1 MRSTRSSKFGTVHID
16 STVHIDNHRTE
27 HADTTVRSDR
37 TLRTGKTSRT
47 ARRSAFAT
55 SGRRTTRVSAVLL
68 ATALALAVTGCGGDD
83 DNDGGS
89 TKPSARGDGGS
100 TVTLPKLDGESL
112 EVAAVWTGGEQ
123 KNFKKVLAE
132 FEKRTGAKVTF
143 VPAQDPIINFLG
155 SKVAGGQ
162 PPDVALLPQP
172 GAIKQAVDKGW
183 AKPLGAE
190 ATKEL
195 AENYSQGWQD
205 IGKVGGKQYGAYYK
219 AANKSLIWYN
229 AKVFE
234 NAGASEPK
242 SWKDLLST
250 AQTVYDSGVTPFSVG
265 GADGWTLTD
274 WFENVYLSQ
283 AGPEKYDQ
291 LAQHKIKWTD
301 PSVKQALTTL
311 AEIWGKKDYVAGG
324 AKGALGTAFPES
336 VTQTFTGGDQPK
348 AGMVYEGDFAQINI
362 AETKAKIGTD
372 AKVFPF
378 PAVGDTAPVVSGG
391 DAAVILDDSKA
402 AQALVT
408 FLASPDA
415 ATIQAELGGYLSPN
429 KNVPDSAYPN
439 EVQRTIA
446 KSLVAAGDDFRFDMS
461 DQAPQAFGGTP
472 GKGEW
477 KELQDFLSNP
487 KDVARAQ
494 QKLEAA
500 AAKAYGGKG

>member
-1 MRSTRSSKFGTVHID
+1 VTTPRTR
-16 STVHIDNHRTE
+16 R
-27 HADTTVRSDR
+27 A
-37 TLRTGKTSRT
+37 
-47 ARRSAFAT
+47 AA
-55 SGRRTTRVSAVLL
+55 LL
-68 ATALALAVTGCGGDD
+68 AAGVLAVSLAACGGGDD
-83 DNDGGS
+83 DEDKSGDEGRGGG
-89 TKPSARGDGGS
+89 TPG
-100 TVTLPKLDGESL
+100 TVTLPKLDGETL
-112 EVAAVWTGGEQ
+112 EVAAVWTGAEQ
-123 KNFKKVLAE
+123 KNFKQVLAE

-155 SKVAGGQ
+155 SKIAGGA

-183 AKPLGAE
+183 AKPLGAG

-195 AENYSQGWQD
+195 GKNYSQGWQD
-205 IGKVGGKQYGAYYK
+205 IGKVDGKQYGVYYK

-229 AKVFE
+229 AQVFE

-242 SWKDLLST
+242 TWDELLTT

-274 WFENVYLSQ
+274 WFENIYLSQ

-291 LAQHKIKWTD
+291 LARHEIKWTD
-301 PSVKQALTTL
+301 PSVKEALTTL
-311 AEIWGKKDYVAGG
+311 AEVWGKKDYVAGG
-324 AKGALGTAFPES
+324 PSGALQTEFPAS

-348 AGMVYEGDFAQINI
+348 AGMVYEGDFVQVNI
-362 AETKAKIGTD
+362 GETKAEVGTD

-391 DAAVILDDSKA
+391 DAAVILEDSKA
-402 AQALVT
+402 AQALAT

-415 ATIQAELGGYLSPN
+415 AAIQAKLGGFLSPN
-429 KNVPDSAYPN
+429 KAIDPSAYPN
-439 EVQRTIA
+439 DVQKKIA
-446 KSLVAAGDDFRFDMS
+446 EALIASGDDFRFDMS

-477 KELQDFLSNP
+477 KALQDFLKNP
-487 KDVARAQ
+487 KDVAGAQ
-494 QKLEAA
+494 AKLEADA
-500 AAKAYGGKG
+500 AAAYGN

>member
-1 MRSTRSSKFGTVHID
+1 VTTPRTR
-16 STVHIDNHRTE
+16 R
-27 HADTTVRSDR
+27 A
-37 TLRTGKTSRT
+37 
-47 ARRSAFAT
+47 AA
-55 SGRRTTRVSAVLL
+55 LL
-68 ATALALAVTGCGGDD
+68 AAGVLAVSLTACGGGDD
-83 DNDGGS
+83 DEDKGGD
-89 TKPSARGDGGS
+89 KGRGGGTPG
-100 TVTLPKLDGESL
+100 TVTLPKLDGETL
-112 EVAAVWTGGEQ
+112 EVAAVWTGAEQ
-123 KNFKKVLAE
+123 KNFKQVLAE

-155 SKVAGGQ
+155 SKIAGGA

-183 AKPLGAE
+183 AKPLGAG

-195 AENYSQGWQD
+195 GKNYSQGWQD
-205 IGKVGGKQYGAYYK
+205 IGKVDGKQYGVYYK

-229 AKVFE
+229 AQVFE

-242 SWKDLLST
+242 TWDELLTT

-274 WFENVYLSQ
+274 WFENIYLSQ

-291 LAQHKIKWTD
+291 LARHEIKWTD
-301 PSVKQALTTL
+301 PSVKEALTTL
-311 AEIWGKKDYVAGG
+311 AEVWGKKDYVAGG
-324 AKGALGTAFPES
+324 PSGALQTEFPAS

-348 AGMVYEGDFAQINI
+348 AGMVYEGDFVQVNI
-362 AETKAKIGTD
+362 GETKAEVGTD

-391 DAAVILDDSKA
+391 DAAVILEDSKA
-402 AQALVT
+402 AQALAT

-415 ATIQAELGGYLSPN
+415 AAIQAKLGGFLSPN
-429 KNVPDSAYPN
+429 KAIDPSAYPN
-439 EVQRTIA
+439 DVQKKIA
-446 KSLVAAGDDFRFDMS
+446 EALIASGDDFRFDMS

-477 KELQDFLSNP
+477 KALQDFLKNP
-487 KDVARAQ
+487 KDVAGAQ
-494 QKLEAA
+494 AKLEADA
-500 AAKAYGGKG
+500 AAAYGN

>member
-1 MRSTRSSKFGTVHID
+1 MRR
-16 STVHIDNHRTE
+16 
-27 HADTTVRSDR
+27 
-37 TLRTGKTSRT
+37 TSRIIRI
-47 ARRSAFAT
+47 RRSPDN
-55 SGRRTTRVSAVLL
+55 RTPVPRTRGAARAAAAVV
-68 ATALALAVTGCGGDD
+68 AGVLAVSLTACGGGDD
-83 DNDGGS
+83 DGDEDAKGGG
-89 TKPSARGDGGS
+89 TGDTGT
-100 TVTLPKLDGESL
+100 TVTLPKLDGANLS
-112 EVAAVWTGGEQ
+112 VAAVWTGAEQ
-123 KNFKKVLAE
+123 ANFKKVLAE

-155 SKVAGGQ
+155 SKIAGGA

-172 GAIKQAVDKGW
+172 GAIRQAVDKKW

-190 ATKEL
+190 AQAEL
-195 AENYSQGWQD
+195 AKNYSQGWQD
-205 IGKVGGKQYGAYYK
+205 IGTVDGKPYGVYYK

-229 AKVFE
+229 AQVFE

-242 SWKDLLST
+242 TWDELLTT

-274 WFENVYLSQ
+274 WFENIYLSQ

-291 LAQHKIKWTD
+291 LAAHEIKWTD
-301 PSVKQALTTL
+301 PSVKEALTTL

-324 AKGALGTAFPES
+324 ARGALQTEFPES

-348 AGMVYEGDFAQINI
+348 AAMVYEGDFVQVNI
-362 AETKAKIGTD
+362 GETKAKVGTD

-391 DAAVILDDSKA
+391 DAAVILKDSKA

-415 ATIQAELGGYLSPN
+415 AGIQAKLGGYLSPN
-429 KNVPDSAYPN
+429 KNVPNSAYPN
-439 EVQRTIA
+439 AVQQKMAEALIG
-446 KSLVAAGDDFRFDMS
+446 AGDDFRFDMS

-477 KELQDFLSNP
+477 KALQDFLKDP
-487 KDVARAQ
+487 KDVAGTQ
-494 QKLEAA
+494 QRLEADAA
-500 AAKAYGGKG
+500 AAYGN

>member
-1 MRSTRSSKFGTVHID
+1 MTTPRTR
-16 STVHIDNHRTE
+16 R
-27 HADTTVRSDR
+27 A
-37 TLRTGKTSRT
+37 
-47 ARRSAFAT
+47 AA
-55 SGRRTTRVSAVLL
+55 LL
-68 ATALALAVTGCGGDD
+68 AAGVLAVSLTACGGGDD
-83 DNDGGS
+83 DEDKGGDEG
-89 TKPSARGDGGS
+89 RGGGTS
-100 TVTLPKLDGESL
+100 GTVTLPKLDGETL
-112 EVAAVWTGGEQ
+112 EVAAVWTGAEQ
-123 KNFKKVLAE
+123 KNFKQVLAE

-155 SKVAGGQ
+155 SKIAGGA

-183 AKPLGAE
+183 AKPLGAG

-195 AENYSQGWQD
+195 GKNYSQGWQD
-205 IGKVGGKQYGAYYK
+205 IGKVDGKQYGVYYK

-229 AKVFE
+229 AQVFE

-242 SWKDLLST
+242 TWDELLTT

-274 WFENVYLSQ
+274 WFENIYLSQ

-291 LAQHKIKWTD
+291 LARHEIKWTD
-301 PSVKQALTTL
+301 PSVKEALTTL
-311 AEIWGKKDYVAGG
+311 AEVWGKKDYVAGG
-324 AKGALGTAFPES
+324 PSGALQTEFPAS

-348 AGMVYEGDFAQINI
+348 AGMVYEGDFVQVNI
-362 AETKAKIGTD
+362 GETKAEVGTD

-391 DAAVILDDSKA
+391 DAAVILEDSKA
-402 AQALVT
+402 AQALAT

-415 ATIQAELGGYLSPN
+415 AAIQAKLGGFLSPN
-429 KNVPDSAYPN
+429 KAIDPSAYPN
-439 EVQRTIA
+439 DVQKKIA
-446 KSLVAAGDDFRFDMS
+446 EALIASGDDFRFDMS

-477 KELQDFLSNP
+477 KALQDFLKNP
-487 KDVARAQ
+487 KDVAGAQ
-494 QKLEAA
+494 AKLEADA
-500 AAKAYGGKG
+500 AAAYGN